1 MRLQLNGPDGIAQ
14 RMNELAARMGVLNPP
29 KATPPPAAAA
39 LARPDS
45 FASALQ
51 GEIGQSGNLGL
62 APMRPMGI
70 EGMGTPMQSLIERV
84 AKEEGIDVHLLN
96 AVVSQESAYD
106 PNARSS
112 KGAMGLMQLMP
123 GTARMLGVT
132 DPMNPEQN
140 LRGGAKYLK
149 GLLTEHGG
157 DIPLALAS
165 YNAGPGNVRKYGGI
179 PPFAETQAYVQKI
192 MDRYGMVSGGSALGR

>member
-1 MRLQLNGPDGIAQ
+1 MRLELRGPDAIVQ
-14 RMNELAARMGVLNPP
+14 RMNEIAARMGALNPEP
-29 KATPPPAAAA
+29 VNPTKPEPT
-39 LARPDS
+39 ARADS
-45 FASALQ
+45 FASTLQ
-51 GEIGQSGNLGL
+51 GEIGMAGNSGL

-70 EGMGTPMQSLIERV
+70 EGIGTPIQSLIERV
-84 AKEEGIDVHLLN
+84 AKEEGLDAHLLN
-96 AVVSQESAYD
+96 AVVMQESAYD
-106 PNARSS
+106 PNARSH

-132 DPMNPEQN
+132 DPMDPEQN

-149 GLLTEHGG
+149 GLLSQHGG

-192 MDRYGMVSGGSALGR
+192 MDRYGMVSGGGMIGR

>member
-1 MRLQLNGPDGIAQ
+1 MRLQLNGPDGITQ

-149 GLLTEHGG
+149 GLLAEHGG

>member
-1 MRLQLNGPDGIAQ
+1 MRLELRGPDAIVQ
-14 RMNELAARMGVLNPP
+14 RMNEIAARMGALNPEP
-29 KATPPPAAAA
+29 VNPTKPEPT
-39 LARPDS
+39 ARADS
-45 FASALQ
+45 FASTLQ
-51 GEIGQSGNLGL
+51 GEIGMSANSGL

-70 EGMGTPMQSLIERV
+70 EGIGTPIQSLIERV
-84 AKEEGIDVHLLN
+84 AKEEGIDAHLLN
-96 AVVSQESAYD
+96 AVVMQESAYD
-106 PNARSS
+106 PNARSH

-132 DPMNPEQN
+132 DPMDPEQN

-149 GLLTEHGG
+149 GLLSQHGG
-157 DIPLALAS
+157 DIPLAVAS

-192 MDRYGMVSGGSALGR
+192 MDRYGMVSGGGMIGR